1 MNASTAT
8 SALCLHSG
16 APFWLLASGL
26 EEIASPLR
34 SEADVAIIGAGVTGA
49 LVADALT
56 AEGKSV
62 VLVDRRAPAT
72 GSTAAST
79 ALLQYEI
86 DRELHDLIGLVG
98 EQDAVRAYRLSAQAI
113 DRLEGICSLLGADCG
128 FRRRSSLYLA
138 SSRRDRNRLDAEYA
152 VRSRFGFDVAR
163 WTRAEVE
170 ARYGFPSHGALRNE
184 SAGEVDPVKL
194 TRALL
199 ARAIS
204 RGAAVLSRTTVRE
217 VTSSPSG
224 VRLVT
229 DRGLVEAGQVVYAMG
244 YEVPPALRQDLVT
257 LNSTFAVVT
266 EPLED
271 FGRWDDQ
278 CLVWETA
285 RPYTYVRS
293 TCDHRIICGGAD
305 IPFNSVALRERA
317 MPAQLVRLEQSL
329 GKLFPSLP
337 LTRDFAWAG
346 TFGETPDGLPY
357 IGPSPFMQ
365 HAFFALG
372 YGGNGITF
380 SVTAADILADL
391 CLGRFNADA
400 RIFRLDR

>member
-1 MNASTAT
+1 MAESG
-8 SALCLHSG
+8 ALRLHSG
-16 APFWLLASGL
+16 APFWLLESGL
-26 EEIASPLR
+26 EEIASPLNA
-34 SEADVAIIGAGVTGA
+34 EADVAIIGAGVTGA

-62 VLVDRRAPAT
+62 LLLDRRAPGT

-79 ALLQYEI
+79 GLLQYEI
-86 DRELHDLIGLVG
+86 DRELHDLIGLMD
-98 EQDAVRAYRLSAQAI
+98 EQDAVRAYRLSAQSI
-113 DRLEGICSLLGADCG
+113 DRLEGICSLLGTDCG

-138 SSRRDRNRLDAEYA
+138 SSRRDKNRLDAEYA
-152 VRSRFGFDVAR
+152 VRSRFGFDVAH
-163 WTRAEVE
+163 WTRAQVE
-170 ARYGFPSHGALRNE
+170 ARYGFPSHGALRTN
-184 SAGEVDPVKL
+184 AAAEVDPVKL

-199 ARAIS
+199 GRAML

-217 VTSSPSG
+217 VTTSPSG

-229 DRGLVEAGQVVYAMG
+229 DRGLLEAGQVVYAIG
-244 YEVPPALRQDLVT
+244 YEVPTELRQDLVD
-257 LNSTFAVVT
+257 LNSTFALVT
-266 EPLED
+266 EPVEH
-271 FGRWDDQ
+271 FGQWDDQ
-278 CLVWETA
+278 CLVWESA

-293 TCDHRIICGGAD
+293 TTDGRVLCGGAD
-305 IPFNSVALRERA
+305 IPFKGPALRDRA
-317 MPAQLVRLEQSL
+317 MPAQLTRLEQSL

-337 LTRDFAWAG
+337 LERAYAWAG
-346 TFGETPDGLPY
+346 TYGETTDGLPY

>member
-1 MNASTAT
+1 MQ
-8 SALCLHSG
+8 LHSG

-26 EEIASPLR
+26 EEIAAPLR
-34 SEADVAIIGAGVTGA
+34 AEADIAIVGAGVTGA

-62 VLVDRRAPAT
+62 VLLDRRAPGY

-98 EQDAVRAYRLSAQAI
+98 EEDAVRAYRLCAQAI
-113 DRLEGICSLLGADCG
+113 DRLEGICSMLGTDCG
-128 FRRRSSLYLA
+128 FSRRPSLYLA
-138 SSRRDRNRLDAEYA
+138 SRRRDRNRIDAEYSA
-152 VRSRFGFDVAR
+152 RARHGFEVAK

-170 ARYGFPSHGALRNE
+170 ARYGFPSHGALRTE
-184 SAGEVDPVKL
+184 AAAVVDPVKL

-199 ARAIS
+199 ARAVS
-204 RGAAVLSRTTVRE
+204 RGAALLSRTTVRE
-217 VTSSPSG
+217 VTTSPLG

-229 DRGLVEAGQVVYAMG
+229 DRGVLEAGQVVYAMG
-244 YEVPPALRQDLVT
+244 YEIPADLRQDIMT
-257 LNSTFAVVT
+257 LTSTFALVT

-271 FGRWDDQ
+271 LGRWDDQ

-285 RPYTYVRS
+285 RPYTYARP
-293 TCDHRIICGGAD
+293 TPDRRILCGGAD
-305 IPFNSVALRERA
+305 IPFKSAELRDRA
-317 MPAQLVRLEQSL
+317 MPAQVRRLEQSL
-329 GKLFPSLP
+329 GKLFPALSLE
-337 LTRDFAWAG
+337 RAFAWAG
-346 TFGETPDGLPY
+346 TFGETADGLPY
-357 IGPSPFMQ
+357 IGPSPSMRN
-365 HAFFALG
+365 AFYALG

-380 SVTAADILADL
+380 SVVAADILKDL
-391 CLGRFNADA
+391 CLGHFNADA

>member
-1 MNASTAT
+1 MPGNG
-8 SALCLHSG
+8 ALRLHSG

-26 EEIASPLR
+26 EEIASPLNA
-34 SEADVAIIGAGVTGA
+34 EADVAIIGAGVTGA

-62 VLVDRRAPAT
+62 QLLDRRAPAT

-79 ALLQYEI
+79 GLLQYEI
-86 DRELHDLIGLVG
+86 DRELHELIGLMD

-113 DRLEGICSLLGADCG
+113 DRLEGICSMLGTDCG
-128 FRRRSSLYLA
+128 FRRRPSLYLA
-138 SSRRDRNRLDAEYA
+138 SSRRDKNRLDAEYA
-152 VRSRFGFDVAR
+152 VRSRFGFDIAH
-163 WTRAEVE
+163 WTRAEVD
-170 ARYGFPSHGALRNE
+170 ARYGFPSHGALRTDT
-184 SAGEVDPVKL
+184 AAEVDPVKL

-199 ARAIS
+199 KRAMS
-204 RGAAVLSRTTVRE
+204 RGAAMLSRTTVRE
-217 VTSSPSG
+217 VTTSPSG

-229 DRGLVEAGQVVYAMG
+229 DRGLVEAGQVVYATG
-244 YEVPPALRQDLVT
+244 YEVPAELRQDLVD
-257 LNSTFAVVT
+257 LNNTFALVT
-266 EPLED
+266 EPVEH

-278 CLVWETA
+278 CLVWETG

-293 TCDHRIICGGAD
+293 TTDGRILCGGAD
-305 IPFNSVALRERA
+305 IPFKSVALRERA
-317 MPAQLVRLEQSL
+317 MPVQLVRLEQSL
-329 GKLFPSLP
+329 GKLFPALA
-337 LTRDFAWAG
+337 LERAYAWGG
-346 TFGETPDGLPY
+346 TFGETADGLPY
-357 IGPSPFMQ
+357 IGPSPFMP